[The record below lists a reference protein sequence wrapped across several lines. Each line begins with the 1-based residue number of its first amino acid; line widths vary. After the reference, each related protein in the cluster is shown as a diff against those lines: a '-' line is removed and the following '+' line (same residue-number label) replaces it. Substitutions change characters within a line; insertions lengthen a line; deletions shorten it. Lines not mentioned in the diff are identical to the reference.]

1 MEINEKELPEAQQK
15 ALLIALK
22 QDFEIY
28 KVYGYKQHTII
39 KMKNKFRNK
48 YIEIYPDGTNESGLN
63 IFLSIEECQVIDDSE
78 KGLIIQPHI
87 SKYKPMRNYNLMF

>member
-28 KVYGYKQHTII
+28 KVYGYKQHTDR
-39 KMKNKFRNK
+39 K
-48 YIEIYPDGTNESGLN
+48 S
-63 IFLSIEECQVIDDSE
+63 VV
-78 KGLIIQPHI
+78 
-87 SKYKPMRNYNLMF
+87 